1 MSNSNPNHEVT
12 LQESNDDGIRTHR
25 FSLNVAEGFFGRLS
39 GLMFRSP
46 AYLQGGLMFNNTN
59 MVHTFWM
66 RFSIDL
72 VFIDNEYRIVKLM
85 PGIKPWRAAR
95 SAHANHVIEMHHGEI
110 FRLGIKVGDK
120 IKSIGDIE

>member
-1 MSNSNPNHEVT
+1 MQGP
-12 LQESNDDGIRTHR
+12 NDDGMRTHK
-25 FSLNVAEGFFGRLS
+25 FPLSVAEGFSGRLS

-46 AYLQGGLMFNNTN
+46 AYLQGGLLFNNTN
-59 MVHTFWM
+59 MVHTCWM

-72 VFIDNEYRIVKLM
+72 IFIDKEYRIVKLV

-110 FRLGIKVGDK
+110 LRLDMQVGDK
-120 IKSIGDIE
+120 IKSIVDIE